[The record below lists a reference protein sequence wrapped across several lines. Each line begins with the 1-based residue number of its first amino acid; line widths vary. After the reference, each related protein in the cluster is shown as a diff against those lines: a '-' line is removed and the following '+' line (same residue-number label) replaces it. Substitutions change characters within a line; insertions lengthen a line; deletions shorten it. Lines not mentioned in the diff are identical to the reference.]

1 MKIVIVSAST
11 REGRTSHRVALAL
24 EKELST
30 RGIKTDLIDLKA
42 VQLKAFEERLIHLDP
57 KPENLVALSEILKNG
72 TSIIFVT
79 PEYNGMYTSALKNF
93 MDVFGRAEFAGKPI
107 GVATASTGA
116 MGGMRAA
123 INLQQSILA
132 IQAYPQPQILL
143 SAEVNKQ
150 LDEEGNYLN
159 DSYPLK
165 LNAFL
170 DAFIKFSEKF

>member
-11 REGRTSHRVALAL
+11 RERRTSHRVAMAL
-24 EKELST
+24 EKELNT

-42 VQLKAFEERLIHLDP
+42 VQLKPFEERLIHLDP

-123 INLQQSILA
+123 LHLQQSILA

-150 LDEEGNYLN
+150 LDEEGNYHN

-165 LNAFL
+165 LNTFL

>member
-11 REGRTSHRVALAL
+11 REGRTSHRVAIAL
-24 EKELST
+24 EKEINS
-30 RGIKTDLIDLKA
+30 RGIETNLIDLKA
-42 VQLKAFEERLIHLDP
+42 VQLKPFEERLIHLDP
-57 KPENLVALSEILKNG
+57 KPETLVSLSEILKKG
-72 TSIIFVT
+72 TSLIFVT

-93 MDVFGRAEFAGKPI
+93 MDVFGRAEFSGKPI
-107 GVATASTGA
+107 AVATASTGI
-116 MGGMRAA
+116 MEGIRAA
-123 INLQQSILA
+123 THLQQSILA
-132 IQAYPQPQILL
+132 IQAYPQPQLLL

-159 DSYPLK
+159 DSFPLK